1 VIAIAVFALAIWLYV
16 AKGPDVAWWY
26 VIGAVSGVVLA
37 KWADNLRARTER
49 ERAEHRD

>member
-1 VIAIAVFALAIWLYV
+1 MIAIAVFALAIWLYV

-37 KWADNLRARTER
+37 KWADNFRARTER
-49 ERAEHRD
+49 ERAERRD